1 MPESP
6 GEFVHDAVDEVKS
19 LEREAAEGE
28 SARTPAIVAGG
39 LTLVL
44 GAVVAALLVVA
55 FLAYYLTK

>member
-6 GEFVHDAVDEVKS
+6 AEIVHDLVEEVKS
-19 LEREAAEGE
+19 LEHEAAEGS

-39 LTLVL
+39 VALFV
-44 GAVVAALLVVA
+44 GAIVIIVLVVA